1 MKQFVKDILPPIILK
16 IAKRIDSYKYG
27 WKGNYVTWHEA
38 KSNSIGYNSEE
49 IFFKVRDSM
58 IKVKNGEA
66 TYERDSVIF
75 DKIEYSWPILS
86 GLMLAS
92 AKSGGELRVLDFGG
106 SLGSTYYQNKKF
118 FDELSNVSW
127 SIVEQKRF
135 VDIGKKEFEDNR
147 LKFYNNIDECLKNEH
162 PNVLL
167 LSSVLQY
174 IERPY
179 DLLKEMLQY
188 DFEYVLLDRTIFC
201 SSIKDDRITVQN
213 IRLKNYSSIPCWVFE
228 EMKLKSFFSLK
239 YKLIEDFEL
248 LQERTSYKY
257 EKGFIWRKK

>member
-162 PNVLL
+162 PMYYSYRVFFNILKGRMIYL
-167 LSSVLQY
+167 KRCCNMILSMSYWIELFFAVALRMIELQF
-174 IERPY
+174 R
-179 DLLKEMLQY
+179 
-188 DFEYVLLDRTIFC
+188 IF
-201 SSIKDDRITVQN
+201 V
-213 IRLKNYSSIPCWVFE
+213 
-228 EMKLKSFFSLK
+228 
-239 YKLIEDFEL
+239 
-248 LQERTSYKY
+248 
-257 EKGFIWRKK
+257 